1 MRASADS
8 PRMFESDFLDFFT
21 RIPWWVVPLLFV
33 PITTASFGWGLTRG
47 GLAVL
52 PSLGVAAI
60 FFVFWTLS
68 EYWLHRT
75 FFHWK
80 PDTWWGPKLH
90 FFVHGVH
97 HDWPHDKYR
106 LVMPPAVSL
115 GLGTLVFGLFYGL
128 FSLAGA
134 AALTFPAFAG
144 YVFGYMVYDITH
156 YATHHAK
163 MRSAWGKALR
173 AHHMK
178 HHFQDTDKK
187 FGVSFIIWD
196 RVFGTL

>member
-21 RIPWWVVPLLFV
+21 RIPWWVVPLIYL
-33 PITTASFGWGLTRG
+33 PMSTASFGWGVVHE
-47 GLAVL
+47 GLSVL
-52 PSLGVAAI
+52 PALGVAAV
-60 FFVFWTLS
+60 FFALWTFS
-68 EYWLHRT
+68 EYWFHRT

-115 GLGTLVFGLFYGL
+115 GLGALVFALFTAA
-128 FSLAGA
+128 FTAAGA
-134 AALTFPAFAG
+134 AAYAFPAFGG
-144 YVFGYMVYDITH
+144 YVFGYMVYDCTH
-156 YATHHAK
+156 YATHHVK
-163 MRSAWGKALR
+163 PRTAWGRGLR

-178 HHFQDTDKK
+178 HHFQDTEAK
-187 FGVSFIIWD
+187 FGVSFIVWD